1 MQAEYILCCDWGTT
15 SFRLRLATING
26 EVLSETNSEK
36 GILFF
41 YNEWLTKKDKDTE
54 HRFRFF
60 LQYIQSQVGLLKHT
74 LSMDV
79 QSLPIVI
86 SGMAISSIGMMN
98 MPYEYLPFSVNGTS
112 GFACQFQENGAPII
126 LITGVSGENDL
137 MRGEETQMVGLFHTP
152 ELKSSLP
159 QNGIFI
165 LPGTHSK
172 HVTIADANITSIKT
186 FMTGELFSLLMGNG
200 TLSKSIQFIHS
211 DKNADPVNTAA
222 FKKGIHASK
231 TDSLLHSLFQIRVN
245 DILAKSSKEENF
257 YYLSGLLIGSEFNY
271 LIDNPVLS
279 KLNKL
284 IICCTQYFIPY
295 YKTVLKELGLYE
307 EAIFI
312 DPALFDKATVLGQLT
327 VYKKYIQSKHS

>member
-1 MQAEYILCCDWGTT
+1 MQEEYILCCDWGTT
-15 SFRLRLATING
+15 SFRLRLASING
-26 EVLSETNSEK
+26 EVLSEINSEK

-41 YNEWLTKKDKDTE
+41 YNDWLKKNNKDTE

-60 LQYIQSQVGLLKHT
+60 LQYIQSQTGLLQPPLKLDLT
-74 LSMDV
+74 T
-79 QSLPIVI
+79 LPIVI

-98 MPYEYLPFSVNGTS
+98 MPYEGLPFSVNGTS
-112 GFACQFQENGAPII
+112 GFTCQFQENGAPVI
-126 LITGVSGENDL
+126 LITGVSGGDDL
-137 MRGEETQMVGLFHTP
+137 MRGEETQIVGLFHTP
-152 ELKSSLP
+152 ELNSSLP

-172 HVTIADANITSIKT
+172 HVTIADANIISIKT
-186 FMTGELFSLLMGNG
+186 FMTGELFSILMENG

-211 DKNADPVNTAA
+211 DKNEDPINTAA
-222 FKKGIHASK
+222 FIKGIHASK
-231 TDSLLHSLFQIRVN
+231 SGSLLHSLFQIRVN

-312 DPALFDKATVLGQLT
+312 DPSLFDKATVLGQLT
-327 VYKKYIQSKHS
+327 VYKKYIQSNHS